1 MQYHPFFRSATLFAV
16 LLLAFGLVTRG
27 RAQHHDTNATGTVH
41 AGVSVIA
48 TLNDA
53 YATID
58 QIKHPYLGHRA
69 LAMHHIAAAI
79 KELGGT
85 VNAQHANR
93 LEPHGTGDT
102 QLKAAEGLLQKVVT
116 GLSGNALA
124 DVNAAI
130 TEINDALAGK

>member
-1 MQYHPFFRSATLFAV
+1 MKHHPFFRPATVLAI

-27 RAQHHDTNATGTVH
+27 QAQHNTNTTGTVH
-41 AGVSVIA
+41 ADAGVT

-53 YATID
+53 YATMD

-69 LAMHHIAAAI
+69 LAMKHIAAAI

-85 VNAQHANR
+85 VNPHHANR
-93 LEPHGTGDT
+93 LEPQGTADA

-130 TEINDALAGK
+130 TEINDALTGK